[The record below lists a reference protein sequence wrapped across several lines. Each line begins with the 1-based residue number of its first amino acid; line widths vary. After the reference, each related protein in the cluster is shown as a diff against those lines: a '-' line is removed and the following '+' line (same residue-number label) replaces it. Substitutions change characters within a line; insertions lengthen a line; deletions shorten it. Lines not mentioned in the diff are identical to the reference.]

1 MEIATVDTKPAASIA
16 EAAQGAAPELGTIA
30 TLEVRVETRV
40 DLLPRGST
48 DVVIQEPEIEEST
61 PIRAAPMAGVTSM
74 SRGGLELLDDNFDPT
89 VARNMESM
97 HRAEQWIKVRCRYP
111 E

>member
-1 MEIATVDTKPAASIA
+1 METATVDTKPAASIA

-30 TLEVRVETRV
+30 ALEVRVETWV
-40 DLLPRGST
+40 DPLPRGST
-48 DVVIQEPEIEEST
+48 DVVIHEPEIEESAS
-61 PIRAAPMAGVTSM
+61 IRAAPMVGVTST
-74 SRGGLELLDDNFDPT
+74 SPGGLELLDDNLDPT